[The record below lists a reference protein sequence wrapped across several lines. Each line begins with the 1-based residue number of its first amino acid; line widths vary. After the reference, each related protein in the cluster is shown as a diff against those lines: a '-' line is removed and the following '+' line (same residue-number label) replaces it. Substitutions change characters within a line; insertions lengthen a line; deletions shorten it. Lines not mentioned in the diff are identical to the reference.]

1 MEHPI
6 PVWLDCDPGHDDATA
21 ILLAGHT
28 PGLHL
33 LGISTIGGNQ
43 TLAKVTQNA
52 LDVLDALG
60 LSHIGVVAGQPR
72 PLMRSP
78 LLCPEIHGETGLDG
92 PGGGRL
98 LPRSARK
105 PLPGKAVNV
114 MFAAIA
120 AAYEEL
126 QLYENH
132 SGGDGDGDGGDGGVG
147 SGGDGGVAAGG
158 SRDSCRSGD
167 DGRPKV
173 PVAKQ
178 QGPADAVYTAEEPAP
193 QGAAGAIRKTAV
205 GEVRAIGARRVRL
218 VCTGALTNAALLF
231 TVYPEVVDWLEVAI
245 MGGCMGVGN
254 TGPVMEFN
262 IQTDP
267 EAAKIVFESG
277 VPLTMVPLEVTHTVL
292 ATPKVLEAMGG
303 RCGSAASTAAAATA
317 AGLPMLSPTISPFRH
332 TIQQLLLFFAES
344 YREVF
349 HFEYPPLHDPVAVA
363 WIIRPGLFECR
374 RMRVDVETCSSL
386 SYGQTV
392 CDIWCQS
399 RRPANVNVAL
409 KVDVEGFWELLLA
422 AVARADAVSPL
433 QCDGS
438 TVGGDGSGGLLAA
451 SATDVVAVAASRQP

>member
-1 MEHPI
+1 MAQPI

-28 PGLHL
+28 PGLRL

-72 PLMRSP
+72 PLMRLP
-78 LLCPEIHGETGLDG
+78 LLCPEIHGDSGLDG

-98 LPRSARK
+98 LRRSARK

-126 QLYENH
+126 QLCENH
-132 SGGDGDGDGGDGGVG
+132 SGSDADGGAGGGGVGGDGGAAADG
-147 SGGDGGVAAGG
+147 SA
-158 SRDSCRSGD
+158 DSCRSG
-167 DGRPKV
+167 GEGGPEMTGAR
-173 PVAKQ
+173 Q
-178 QGPADAVYTAEEPAP
+178 QGPAAAVYTAEEPAP
-193 QGAAGAIRKTAV
+193 QGPEAAALREHAAGQVPASR
-205 GEVRAIGARRVRL
+205 ARRVRL
-218 VCTGALTNAALLF
+218 VCTGALTNAALLL
-231 TVYPEVVDWLEVAI
+231 TVYPEVADWLEVAI

-254 TGPVMEFN
+254 TGPVVEFN

-277 VPLTMVPLEVTHTVL
+277 VLLTMVPLEVTHTVL
-292 ATPKVLEAMGG
+292 ANPQVLEAIG
-303 RCGSAASTAAAATA
+303 RGTGTSGATSAAAAA
-317 AGLPMLSPTISPFRH
+317 ALPMLSPAISPFRH

-344 YREVF
+344 YRAVF

-363 WIIRPGLFECR
+363 WMIRPSMFECR

-392 CDIWCQS
+392 CDIWGQS
-399 RRPANVNVAL
+399 SRPANVNVAL

-433 QCDGS
+433 NCGGS
-438 TVGGDGSGGLLAA
+438 AVGGGGGSGGPRAT
-451 SATDVVAVAASRQP
+451 SATVIAAVAVSDQP